1 LVWKRSQLDRRVNR
15 AKNMNSN
22 MEHLANHWK
31 KRAEYM
37 SRRYADPVHRN
48 LEQAADKKTKTP
60 QACRS

>member
-1 LVWKRSQLDRRVNR
+1 
-15 AKNMNSN
+15 